1 MWWIYTVCCVIM
13 IAIDQ
18 ITKRIA
24 VLKLRPIENITVID
38 GILDFSFVENRGAAF
53 GILSGRRWFFVV
65 LTAIIAIAIIW
76 AFIKVPK
83 NKIYNL
89 LRVSLIL
96 VLAGA
101 IGNLI
106 DRIFNGYVVDFLEVT
121 FISWP
126 VFNIADIYV
135 VVGTIMLA
143 VILIFFIKEEP
154 FSEGSEKGS

>member
-76 AFIKVPK
+76 AFIRVPK

-106 DRIFNGYVVDFLEVT
+106 DRMFNGYVVDFLEVT